1 MSMVR
6 DLALSAKAA
15 ARRLAAATEQ
25 AKNHVL
31 ELIAQELWQAQDE
44 GLAANQVDIQNG
56 AAAGMSPALLD
67 RLALNP
73 ERLQGMVAGVR
84 QVMALPD
91 PIGAVLE
98 TWQRPNGLVKVRCRW
113 VIGMIYEGRPNDVD
127 ASALV

>member
-1 MSMVR
+1 MVR

-44 GLAANQVDIQNG
+44 VLAANQVDIQNG

-91 PIGAVLE
+91 PIGEVLKPKPK
-98 TWQRPNGLVKVRCRW
+98 WPCDRKVRCRW
-113 VIGMIYEGRPNDVD
+113 V
-127 ASALV
+127 